1 MGRLLQIAIRESIA
15 YRAEL
20 IVWLL
25 TTNMPLIMLMFWRG
39 VAADGAIGAYT
50 ATDFSRYFVAVL
62 IVRLLTGAW
71 VAWGMQMEIK
81 SGRFNQRLMVP
92 LHPVLAYA
100 IENIAAY
107 PLRLIFLTPIIAIF
121 TLLPGPA
128 VPAFNVGATAI
139 AILSAW
145 LINYLA
151 NAALAGYGLIWERSM
166 ALVNIWMVMYF
177 ALSGYMAP
185 LDLFPPTLRTVAE
198 WLPFR
203 GMLDIPVA
211 ILTGRAQGLD
221 VLRGLL
227 FQWTWIAIFAGLCAL
242 TWRRGL
248 KKWIALG
255 G

>member
-1 MGRLLQIAIRESIA
+1 MQIAIRESIA

-50 ATDFSRYFVAVL
+50 AADFSRYFVAVL

-92 LHPVLAYA
+92 LHPVVAYA

-107 PLRLIFLTPIIAIF
+107 PLRLIFLLPIMVIF
-121 TLLPGPA
+121 ALLPGPS
-128 VPAFNVGATAI
+128 VPPVNIAATAF

-145 LINYLA
+145 LINYMA

-166 ALVNIWMVMYF
+166 ALVNVWLVMYF
-177 ALSGYMAP
+177 ALSGYMVP
-185 LDLFPPTLRTVAE
+185 LDLFPPALRAVAE

-211 ILTGRAQGLD
+211 ILTGRSQGLD

-227 FQWTWIAIFAGLCAL
+227 FQWAWIGIFAGLCAW